1 MLHLTMSRQGVL
13 KSNIIKLMAVGNMIK
28 KSIRIGK

>member
-1 MLHLTMSRQGVL
+1 MLYLTMSRQGVL

-28 KSIRIGK
+28 KIN